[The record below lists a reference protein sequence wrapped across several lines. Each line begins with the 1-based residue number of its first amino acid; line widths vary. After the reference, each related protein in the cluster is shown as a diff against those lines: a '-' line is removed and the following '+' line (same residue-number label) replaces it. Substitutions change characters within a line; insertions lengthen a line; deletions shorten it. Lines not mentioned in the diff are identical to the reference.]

1 MLDDGSEVREPA
13 VVIEAALLP
22 REQAAQGCGSIPL
35 IGRAAGLEVVDA
47 DLGGGVHVPTG
58 LREERRHVAARA
70 AGVAVE
76 DGLRSFRGRSVERRG
91 RWFWRRKRELK
102 EVQ

>member
-22 REQAAQGCGSIPL
+22 REQAAQGRGSIPL

-47 DLGGGVHVPTG
+47 DLGGGVHVPPG
-58 LREERRHVAARA
+58 LREQRRHVAGRA
-70 AGVAVE
+70 PGAAVE
-76 DGLRSFRGRSVERRG
+76 DGLSPRRRRRVEARSRRL
-91 RWFWRRKRELK
+91 WRRQRELI
-102 EVQ
+102 E